1 MRIGFLSVAHM
12 HAYGYA
18 PAIVAHDGAMISGV
32 WDEPDRAAQFAT
44 RFETKQFA
52 DPSELFAE
60 SDAVIVCS
68 ENKRHA
74 EMIEWAASAGKHV
87 LCEKPLV
94 TDTEEE
100 DRVRNA
106 VAASGIVLMTAFPC
120 RYSPAFTRLV
130 ARVRN
135 GDIGTVRAVCSTN
148 HGMCPFGWFV
158 DPKLS
163 GGGAM
168 MDHTVHVADLLR
180 VLLQSE
186 PVEVYA
192 QTGTNMYAQGFD
204 DVAML
209 QIRFANGVFASLD
222 ASWSRPKG
230 YKTWGDVTMNV
241 VGDAGVIEMDMFAQ
255 AFDVHTDRHWLAG
268 YGSGLDELL
277 IADFINAIPQNK
289 APISMEDGFA
299 ASKVAIAGYD
309 SARSGQPIAIT

>member
-1 MRIGFLSVAHM
+1 MRIGFLSIAHM

-18 PAIVAHDGAMISGV
+18 PAIAARDDATIIGV
-32 WDEPDRAAQFAT
+32 WDETEQGANFAK
-44 RFETKQFA
+44 RFDAKQFE
-52 DPSELFAE
+52 DPNELIAE
-60 SDAVIVCS
+60 SDAVIICS
-68 ENKRHA
+68 ENRRHA

-94 TDTEEE
+94 TSAEEE
-100 DRVRNA
+100 NRVRNA
-106 VAASGIVLMTAFPC
+106 VASSGIVLMTAFPC

-130 ARVRN
+130 SRVRN

-158 DPKLS
+158 DPQLS

-192 QTGTNMYAQGFD
+192 QTGTNMFSQGFD

-209 QIRFANGVFASLD
+209 QITFANGVFASLD

-277 IADFINAIPQNK
+277 IADFIKAIAENK
-289 APISMEDGFA
+289 SPISMEDGFA
-299 ASKVAIAGYD
+299 ASRVAIAGYE
-309 SARSGQPIAIT
+309 SAESGQPIAIR